1 MLKIRHHIFF
11 KKDFKKLVKNG
22 FDDSVLNEVILR
34 KKEPLPP
41 PFKDHALR
49 GIWKPY
55 RECHIKPDVFL
66 MYLVKDDELILLRL
80 GSHSELFYKLPITLK
95 KNATIAC

>member
-1 MLKIRHHIFF
+1 MLKIKHHILY

-41 PFKDHALR
+41 PFKDHALK
-49 GIWKPY
+49 GVWKPY
-55 RECHIKPDVFL
+55 RECHIKRQLFNFL
-66 MYLVKDDELILLRL
+66 NSIKTKQKRALEKIERNPNSKAKD
-80 GSHSELFYKLPITLK
+80 
-95 KNATIAC
+95 